1 MGLPRLVTLLC
12 FKRFKYT
19 VHIEQLQ
26 YNTIVKKC
34 KHKYK
39 HKYNQLLGLPRLVT
53 LLCYKRFK
61 YTVVFTVQTQYKCNH
76 KQKCN
81 TNITNC
87 WAFRVWSPYFAIIPL
102 QCNIF
107 TIPAIQT
114 QFILCIVFV

>member
-53 LLCYKRFK
+53 LLCCKRFK
-61 YTVVFTVQTQYKCNH
+61 YTVVFTVQTKYKCNH
-76 KQKCN
+76 KQKCKHKYN
-81 TNITNC
+81 QLVGLPRLVTLLCNN
-87 WAFRVWSPYFAIIPL
+87 PFA
-102 QCNIF
+102 
-107 TIPAIQT
+107 
-114 QFILCIVFV
+114 V